1 MSANWRECWAS
12 ALLCPEEGREEGFTA
27 PEERRQTLGE
37 GKVKASPSS
46 FPAPLCALPLRGGET
61 DL

>member
-12 ALLCPEEGREEGFTA
+12 ALLCPGGQEEGFTA

-37 GKVKASPSS
+37 GKIRASTSS
-46 FPAPLCALPLRGGET
+46 SPAPLCALPLRGGET